1 MRDPARQLAR
11 LIQARQGTRHRPP
24 DLCECRRCRSRYVQ
38 PVEVESKPDGRL
50 ALLLRCPEC
59 QWWGEGTFPAERV
72 REYDRLLSE
81 GREELRAIY
90 RRTLRDNLYRELR

>member
-1 MRDPARQLAR
+1 
-11 LIQARQGTRHRPP
+11 
-24 DLCECRRCRSRYVQ
+24 VQ

-90 RRTLRDNLYRELR
+90 RRTLRDNLYRELRGFVAALDLDLIGADDFARPRRYAARFSAYQA